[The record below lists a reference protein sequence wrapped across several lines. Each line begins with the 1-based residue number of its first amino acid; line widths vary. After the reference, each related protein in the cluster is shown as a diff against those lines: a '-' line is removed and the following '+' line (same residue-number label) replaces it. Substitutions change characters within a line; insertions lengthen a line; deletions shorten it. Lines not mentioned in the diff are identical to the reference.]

1 MAGEMKY
8 WKDGEVTTY
17 DNSCVLRVMILSPEK
32 SLIPRNGTNKLFAE
46 FLDGGGN
53 PIPGLT
59 VTGILTQPDAATKI
73 LAYPYV
79 AGVYTADVIGAWT
92 GLLGTYT
99 FTAQTTIGTSVF
111 SATSHFNVDVTLT
124 ELYNL
129 LKQHDAKITGL
140 LM

>member
-1 MAGEMKY
+1 MKY

-32 SLIPRNGTNKLFAE
+32 SVIAKNATNSLLAE

-53 PIPGLT
+53 PILGLT

-73 LAYPYV
+73 LAYPYI
-79 AGVYTADVIGAWT
+79 AGVYTADVVTTWT

-111 SATSHFNVDVTLT
+111 SATSHFNVDVRLV
-124 ELYNL
+124 ELYNF

-140 LM
+140 LQ